1 MTDHRATDLVHG
13 HFGEFSYDINEEQ
26 WLFSQDVNR
35 VHRFQQLLPFTQ
47 CISPSIRDIPGNG
60 KLIARTQQ
68 RWLTKK
74 RPETFPGGTLTAN
87 LFKDTLDATLNRFK
101 TSTLMAIG
109 GAADVNHTSG
119 SKIAPI
125 VAIPCGEA
133 GHVLKLVKPR
143 PEKLGWESQNG
154 VRLSMGSTNAD
165 QGHWFGTGGTILQIA
180 SVDDGNELSTW
191 FAVRQASMITIFRPI
206 FRKVPKPFIAPAGHI
221 ATYPPSRLDAN
232 PVATL
237 TCQESGSKE
246 HVDVS
251 FNPWYAR
258 QFAVVDRAGHWSS
271 WDIEGRQKK
280 RSAFKIVSGKMGHV
294 YDDFSEDPAIPAH
307 KLPGDVGEWHRVLW
321 AGSVSTMVVAN
332 RRHLAIFDTKSKPTR
347 LPSYSFNT
355 LLLKDWILD
364 IKRSTVDLS
373 HLFVLTT
380 TRIFWLKVTPTG
392 EDGLNVESG
401 VKVILSH
408 QHYRTATDD
417 SMKLT
422 MSKDD
427 NETDLTVFISSSEN
441 SRLNT
446 YTFFMDGKI
455 ARTFQG
461 TFRLSPVI
469 SEEKT
474 LKAEGLSI
482 CSAPYLI
489 PKDSAEGTGLDY
501 MEAGVKFYQAWMLT
515 TNLELVS
522 CLWASEI
529 LSSQQKWTSQSSL
542 VAPTYKIMDNSIR
555 MTARRLADD
564 FIVPDEDDDD
574 VLVDQMSSLTTKND
588 RFSIDINKASKDL
601 LLRINMQPVFE
612 RIFNKTTS
620 NDSDTDMEMA
630 FRDISIQM
638 QNDKQMDSM
647 SLKTCLE
654 LSNNASPSGD
664 LDEAAKTVTEFLD
677 FMNTFDEDEEDASS
691 KFHLSRLISCPGMF
705 SDDLSSNTICPN
717 LLQIYDQLINVW
729 VTNLPRKT
737 PGPVR
742 LAKARLV
749 RKIAMELWLSSVG
762 ISLRNKLFE
771 PRPPPIVEDGTPLQM
786 LKDID
791 EVSRAS
797 SLPYF
802 SSQVHSRA
810 VENPQ
815 FSLPTPAPSVI
826 SAATVMEDPTIARLR
841 QYAVSLE
848 PKTEFGPARTSLIS
862 QWPSVPG
869 ADPAKYSWEAVQRAA
884 AAEESGDDDY
894 RSRRENARRKR
905 RAERFLSRDRANAAA
920 SSSQANAQ
928 PSGSQPAMYNT
939 YSSQPVNELPMTQ
952 PSKGAFGSRVAAPAT
967 PGKKKSKRRRA
978 AGF

>member
-35 VHRFQQLLPFTQ
+35 VHRFQQLLPFAQ
-47 CISPSIRDIPGNG
+47 CIPPSIRDIPGNG

-74 RPETFPGGTLTAN
+74 RPETFPGGSLTAN
-87 LFKDTLDATLNRFK
+87 FSKDTRDATLNRFK

-109 GAADVNHTSG
+109 GAADYNHTSG
-119 SKIAPI
+119 TKIALI

-143 PEKLGWESQNG
+143 PERLGWDSQNG
-154 VRLSMGSTNAD
+154 VRLSMGSTNVD
-165 QGHWFGTGGTILQIA
+165 EGHWFGTGGTILQIA

-191 FAVRQASMITIFRPI
+191 FAVRQAAMITIFRPI
-206 FRKVPKPFIAPAGHI
+206 FRKAPKPFIPPAGHI
-221 ATYPPSRLDAN
+221 ATYPPSCLDAN

-237 TCQESGSKE
+237 TRQESGLKE

-251 FNPWYAR
+251 FNPWYGR
-258 QFAVVDRAGHWSS
+258 QFAVVDRAGQWSS
-271 WDIEGRQKK
+271 WDIEGRQKR
-280 RSAFKIVSGKMGHV
+280 RSAFNIVPGKMGQI
-294 YDDFSEDPAIPAH
+294 YDDFGENSAIPGY
-307 KLPGDVGEWHRVLW
+307 KLPGDVGEWHRILW
-321 AGSVSTMVVAN
+321 AGSVSTMIVAN
-332 RRHLAIFDTKSKPTR
+332 RRHLAIFETKSKPIR
-347 LPSYSFNT
+347 LPSHSFNT
-355 LLLKDWILD
+355 SLLKDWILD

-392 EDGLNVESG
+392 EDGPNVESG

-408 QHYRTATDD
+408 RHYRTATDD

-422 MSKDD
+422 MSKDE
-427 NETDLTVFISSSEN
+427 NGTDLTVFISSSEN

-469 SEEKT
+469 SEEKE
-474 LKAEGLSI
+474 LRAESLSI
-482 CSAPYLI
+482 CSAPYLM
-489 PKDSAEGTGLDY
+489 PKDSAGGTGLEY

-529 LSSQQKWTSQSSL
+529 LSSQQKWTSQLSL
-542 VAPTYKIMDNSIR
+542 VAPTNRVMDNSIR
-555 MTARRLADD
+555 LTARRLTDD
-564 FIVPDEDDDD
+564 FIVSDENDEDAF
-574 VLVDQMSSLTTKND
+574 VDQMSSLTTKND
-588 RFSIDINKASKDL
+588 RSSIGINKASKDL
-601 LLRINMQPVFE
+601 LLRINMKPVFD

-620 NDSDTDMEMA
+620 NDSETDMEMA

-638 QNDKQMDSM
+638 QNDKQMDRM

-677 FMNTFDEDEEDASS
+677 FMNTFDEDEKDASS
-691 KFHLSRLISCPGMF
+691 KFYLSKLISCPGMF
-705 SDDLSSNTICPN
+705 FEDLSSNAIYPD

-742 LAKARLV
+742 LAKARLI

-762 ISLRNKLFE
+762 ISLRNKLLE
-771 PRPPPIVEDGTPLQM
+771 PRPPPIVEDETSLPI

-797 SLPYF
+797 SPPFF
-802 SSQVHSRA
+802 SSQIHSRA
-810 VENPQ
+810 MENPQ

-826 SAATVMEDPTIARLR
+826 TAATVIEDPTIARLR
-841 QYAVSLE
+841 QYAVRLE
-848 PKTEFGPARTSLIS
+848 PKTEFGPAKTSLTS

-920 SSSQANAQ
+920 SSSQALAQ
-928 PSGSQPAMYNT
+928 PYGSQPAMHNT
-939 YSSQPVNELPMTQ
+939 YSSQLVNELPMTQ
-952 PSKGAFGSRVAAPAT
+952 PSNGAFGSRIAAPAT
-967 PGKKKSKRRRA
+967 PGKKKAKRRRA